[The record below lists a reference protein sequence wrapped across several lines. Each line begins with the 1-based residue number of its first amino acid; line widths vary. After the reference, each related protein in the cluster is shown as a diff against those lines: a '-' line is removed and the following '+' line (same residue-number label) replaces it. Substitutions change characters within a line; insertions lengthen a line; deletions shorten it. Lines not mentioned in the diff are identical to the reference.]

1 MVTDSKSDPIE
12 INPAEAKASL
22 TAEKDPKLCM
32 SQYENVYM

>member
-12 INPAEAKASL
+12 INSAAAKASL
-22 TAEKDPKLCM
+22 TAEKDPKLCK